1 MKKDNK
7 KYYILM
13 LIMVIISISIPVCTN
28 ANEFSDAE
36 WSSSVAA
43 EQSKFQSSALAEQS
57 RRQSEWDSSVAA
69 EQSKQDKENEK
80 AMAEASSN
88 LESIS
93 SSLAQV
99 RENQTNTRE
108 HLEKIWDAL
117 FGPLIVFIVIAAVIV
132 YLLIIV
138 KLIKGNRSAK
148 KTFMPFQSV
157 SSDNEN
163 HIPQNTLQKVEGKC
177 MYCGKDISS
186 DSEFCNHCGK
196 KQVEEYVKVFN
207 RYNMNNDE
215 FIASINSWLASNPK
229 IANVKCEFN
238 MRTGYGFLVNKY
250 LLDSVALKYELFKNN
265 NENQYAIVELKKF
278 GFYQK
283 SSDALLEEW
292 KANNPNAIVLKRSG
306 GKHSRGKEGHELF
319 LGIGAKNNTQLF
331 IFFKFKRNQ

>member
-1 MKKDNK
+1 
-7 KYYILM
+7 M
-13 LIMVIISISIPVCTN
+13 LIMVIISISIPMCTY
-28 ANEFSDAE
+28 ATDDFDTEWESMSQSIAEESRRMEQEISSKAVEQSKRQQENEKFGNSISKKYDELSSSMAAAQSSRAQENKE
-36 WSSSVAA
+36 WSSSIA
-43 EQSKFQSSALAEQS
+43 QSIEENERKEKKTLSILIPLFILFIIGIIAINVVIYLKAL
-57 RRQSEWDSSVAA
+57 
-69 EQSKQDKENEK
+69 KENK
-80 AMAEASSN
+80 
-88 LESIS
+88 
-93 SSLAQV
+93 
-99 RENQTNTRE
+99 
-108 HLEKIWDAL
+108 
-117 FGPLIVFIVIAAVIV
+117 
-132 YLLIIV
+132 
-138 KLIKGNRSAK
+138 SAK
-148 KTFMPFQSV
+148 KTFMPFQPV

-163 HIPQNTLQKVEGKC
+163 HTPQNTLQKVEGKC

-292 KANNPNAIVLKRSG
+292 KANNPNAVVLKRSG
-306 GKHSRGKEGHELF
+306 GRHSRGDEGHELF
-319 LGIGAKNNTQLF
+319 WGIGANNNTQLF
-331 IFFKFKRNQ
+331 VFFKFKRNQ